1 MLNFERTSQN
11 FDRKI
16 LRITLKMTNKF
27 KNLRSEKR
35 KNEKMK
41 KSMCTSVKI
50 FKRKLVKIWVLNI
63 YFSNNLA

>member
-16 LRITLKMTNKF
+16 LSITLKMTNKF

-35 KNEKMK
+35 KKKEKK
-41 KSMCTSVKI
+41 KKYAYLS
-50 FKRKLVKIWVLNI
+50 
-63 YFSNNLA
+63 